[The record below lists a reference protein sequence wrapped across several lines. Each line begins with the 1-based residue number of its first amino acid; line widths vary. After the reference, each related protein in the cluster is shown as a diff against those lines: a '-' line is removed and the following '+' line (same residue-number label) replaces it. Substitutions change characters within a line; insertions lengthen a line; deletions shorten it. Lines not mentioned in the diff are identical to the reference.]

1 MRYNPVRIAA
11 PVACVTLAL
20 TACTGEEPEPTP
32 LEIGLEATEEDEAR
46 LIAAL
51 AEADDVSYE
60 ITAIF
65 GRLARQCME
74 DKGFTVHDETVWYQ
88 PEPLEDDEDQLRF
101 EAPSEQIP
109 TAEEASE
116 NGFMAW
122 TQTYDGSELAPP
134 DPEEELME
142 PYWELLDGPYYELPV
157 EERKAWDRAYY
168 GPEVVTWREDGD
180 ADSLTLPEPGGCDGE
195 VHRAIYGEPVKWSA
209 PEDPEYVSWLWGEEN
224 PLYAG
229 WNHAE
234 QLRTWRDLTREEE
247 RAFLTCLDEGGD
259 TGWDLNDEG
268 YIDTFF
274 YLHAL
279 YPQDPANA
287 GIEFDPLP
295 DWQLALMP
303 EVPADAPYDYDTA
316 FAIEVELA
324 QDFAACADE
333 TGYREAGQTQWRAL
347 HIGRMLDHEAEVFA
361 WQETMNGYL
370 ETAQDLLEA

>member
-1 MRYNPVRIAA
+1 MRYNPIRIAA
-11 PVACVTLAL
+11 PITCVALAL
-20 TACTGEEPEPTP
+20 TACTAEEPEQTP
-32 LEIGLEATEEDEAR
+32 LDIGLEATEEDEAR

-60 ITAIF
+60 INGIF

-74 DKGFTVHDETVWYQ
+74 DEGFTVHDETVWYQ
-88 PEPLEDDEDQLRF
+88 PEPLEEEEQLQF
-101 EAPSEQIP
+101 EAPTEQIP

-122 TQTYDGSELAPP
+122 AQTYDGSELAPP
-134 DPEEELME
+134 DPTDELME
-142 PYWELLDGPYYELPV
+142 PYWELLDGPYYELPT

-168 GPEVVTWREDGD
+168 GAEVIAWEEGPDD
-180 ADSLTLPEPGGCDGE
+180 KPLTRPEPGGCDGE

-209 PEDPEYVSWLWGEEN
+209 PEDPTSVSWIWGEEN
-224 PLYAG
+224 PLYAD
-229 WNHAE
+229 WDHTE

-247 RAFLTCLDEGGD
+247 RAFLTCLDEGGNP
-259 TGWDLNDEG
+259 GWDLNDEG
-268 YIDTFF
+268 YVDTFF
-274 YLHAL
+274 YLHAH

-316 FAIEVELA
+316 FATEIALA
-324 QDFAACADE
+324 EDFAACADE

-347 HIGRMLDHEAEVFA
+347 HIGRMLEHESEVYA

-370 ETAQDLLEA
+370 ETAQNLLEA